1 MKMTQV
7 RICGVQTEIPESG
20 YDWIVALSQC
30 HPHSVTD
37 RGILHCHRYGEARH
51 EWWSE
56 TAFPNSGFAFT
67 HPRAVAKRLAEPAS
81 LSRSQQ
87 AREVPPMP
95 YHRCDQPQP
104 TPEAFGAR
112 LGVHLFYPHPDPFHE
127 RHAGTPAPHGRTAP
141 PMEEGPPRSSGWAN
155 ASLT

>member
-51 EWWSE
+51 EWWCMCS
-56 TAFPNSGFAFT
+56 SCIS
-67 HPRAVAKRLAEPAS
+67 V
-81 LSRSQQ
+81 
-87 AREVPPMP
+87 REV
-95 YHRCDQPQP
+95 YRLNDVHRRD
-104 TPEAFGAR
+104 
-112 LGVHLFYPHPDPFHE
+112 LGLPVGY
-127 RHAGTPAPHGRTAP
+127 
-141 PMEEGPPRSSGWAN
+141 PPRG
-155 ASLT
+155 